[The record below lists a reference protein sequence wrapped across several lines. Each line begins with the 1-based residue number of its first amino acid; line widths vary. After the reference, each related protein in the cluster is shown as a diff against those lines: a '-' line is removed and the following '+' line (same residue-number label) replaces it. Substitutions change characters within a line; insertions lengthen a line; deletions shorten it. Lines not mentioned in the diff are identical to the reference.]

1 MKKISILGSTGSI
14 GVSALDVIERNPER
28 FRVVALSAGRNVG
41 LLRRQIEHFKPL
53 VAVVIDR
60 DHADRLKEG
69 LKESPGTEI
78 LWGTD
83 GYREIASLKDVDMVV
98 SAIVGAAG
106 LLPTIAA
113 IEAGKDVAL
122 ANKETMVMAG
132 TIVIEMAATKKV
144 RILPVDSEHSAIFQS
159 LLGHNKKDVRRII
172 LTASGGPFRE
182 TPKEQ
187 LRNVTLAD
195 ALRHPKWKMGEK
207 ITIDSATMM
216 NKALEIIEAR
226 WLFDLEASRIDV
238 IIHPQSIVHSMVEYK
253 DGSIIAQLGVPDMRV
268 PISYALSYPERACS
282 GDTSLDLCRE
292 EKLEF
297 FSPDCDKFPALRLA
311 YEAAEKGGTMPVVL
325 NASNEVAVDA
335 FIKGRIGFLD
345 IAEVVEKTMNL
356 HKPEEQK
363 SVSVIIEMDQ
373 WGREMA
379 EKIIG
384 RIGIQ
389 L

>member
-1 MKKISILGSTGSI
+1 MKTISLLGSTGSI
-14 GVSALDVIERNPER
+14 GISTLDVIEKNPGR
-28 FRVVALSAGRNVG
+28 FSVAALAAGRNVE
-41 LLRRQIEHFKPL
+41 LLKRQIERFKPA
-53 VAVVIDR
+53 VAAVIDR
-60 DHADRLKEG
+60 DHAERLKEDLG
-69 LKESPGTEI
+69 KSNTEI

-83 GYREIASLKDVDMVV
+83 GYGEIASLHTVDMVV

-113 IEAGKDVAL
+113 IEAGKDIAL

-132 TIVIEMAATKKV
+132 PIVIEKAASRNVK
-144 RILPVDSEHSAIFQS
+144 ILPVDSEHGAIFQS
-159 LLGHNKKDVRRII
+159 LLGHNKGDVKRII

-182 TPKEQ
+182 TSKEQ
-187 LRNVTLAD
+187 LKDVTVED
-195 ALRHPKWKMGEK
+195 ALRHPNWEMGQK

-226 WLFDLEASRIDV
+226 WLFDLDVSRIDV

-253 DGSIIAQLGVPDMRV
+253 DGSVIAQLGVPDMRV
-268 PISYALSYPERACS
+268 PISYALSYPERSCS
-282 GDTSLDLCRE
+282 GATSLDLCRE
-292 EKLEF
+292 GKLEF

-311 YEAAEKGGTMPVVL
+311 YEAAEKGGSMPAVL

-335 FIKGRIGFLD
+335 FIKGSIGFLD
-345 IAEVVEKTMNL
+345 IAGVVEKTMGL
-356 HKPEEQK
+356 HKGEEEK
-363 SVSVIIEMDQ
+363 SISGIIQADG
-373 WGREMA
+373 WGRKMA

-384 RIGIQ
+384 RIDIQ

>member
-1 MKKISILGSTGSI
+1 
-14 GVSALDVIERNPER
+14 
-28 FRVVALSAGRNVG
+28 
-41 LLRRQIEHFKPL
+41 
-53 VAVVIDR
+53 
-60 DHADRLKEG
+60 
-69 LKESPGTEI
+69 
-78 LWGTD
+78 
-83 GYREIASLKDVDMVV
+83 
-98 SAIVGAAG
+98 
-106 LLPTIAA
+106 
-113 IEAGKDVAL
+113 
-122 ANKETMVMAG
+122 MVMAG
-132 TIVIEMAATKKV
+132 PIVVKKATSKNV
-144 RILPVDSEHSAIFQS
+144 RIIPVDSEHSAIFQS
-159 LLGHNKKDVRRII
+159 LLGHNKKDVKRII

-187 LRNVTLAD
+187 LRNVTLAH
-195 ALRHPKWKMGEK
+195 ALRHPKWEMGEK

-253 DGSIIAQLGVPDMRV
+253 DGSVIAQLGVPDMRV
-268 PISYALSYPERACS
+268 PISYALSYPERSCS
-282 GDTSLDLCRE
+282 GDASLDLCRE

-297 FSPDCDKFPALRLA
+297 FPPDCDKFPALRLA

-363 SVSVIIEMDQ
+363 SVSVIIETDQ
-373 WGREMA
+373 WGRGMA